1 MLRSQSHFPDVVHY
15 LVSSTAAIAFRQ
27 TKDNKDLRVLRT
39 TFTTGIKQYHGM
51 RNIQY
56 HGRLVEL

>member
-1 MLRSQSHFPDVVHY
+1 MSNGLLLVHY

-27 TKDNKDLRVLRT
+27 TKDNKDLHVLHT
-39 TFTTGIKQYHGM
+39 TFTTGIKWYHGT
-51 RNIQY
+51 RNTQY